1 MADIVE
7 RLREPWSISKPL
19 DVTAERKEAA
29 DEIERLRAASKWQ
42 PISTAP
48 KDGTEFIAYR
58 DDAGPF
64 LLRWSCASE
73 MMTESEIEQSMMTE
87 EQVHE
92 PDWFFADF
100 ATGGRLNDGFTHWM
114 PLPSPPTQV
123 KEVVFHG
130 AECDASCD
138 DPHCHYM
145 HKDSWEVDGKQCS
158 SIVEAYEIAGAS
170 PPTREGV
177 E

>member
-1 MADIVE
+1 MTDIVE
-7 RLREPWSISKPL
+7 RLMNPSPSVPAMR
-19 DVTAERKEAA
+19 DGAAEILRMRA
-29 DEIERLRAASKWQ
+29 EIERLRAASQWQ
-42 PISTAP
+42 PIETAP

-87 EQVHE
+87 EEVHE

-114 PLPSPPTQV
+114 PLPSPPTQ
-123 KEVVFHG
+123 
-130 AECDASCD
+130 
-138 DPHCHYM
+138 
-145 HKDSWEVDGKQCS
+145 
-158 SIVEAYEIAGAS
+158 
-170 PPTREGV
+170 EGGG
-177 E
+177 